1 MIYIATI
8 KFKVNVT
15 WANSLKD
22 RRQVAQ
28 KVRDWIKTKYNASVK
43 LIYGEHTR
51 HFELYVCMVS
61 DDRDYLQNVLDEIL
75 AWLEEETGLDVQCE
89 YDVESWN

>member
-1 MIYIATI
+1 MIYIASA
-8 KFKVNVT
+8 KFRVNVT

-28 KVRDWIKTKYNASVK
+28 KARDWIKSKYNVSVK
-43 LIYGEHTR
+43 LIYEDHMR
-51 HFELYVCMVS
+51 RFELYTCMVS
-61 DDRDYLQNVLDEIL
+61 DDGDYLHSVIDEIL
-75 AWLEEETGLDVQCE
+75 AWLDEDASLDVSCE

>member
-1 MIYIATI
+1 MVYIATA
-8 KFKVNVT
+8 KFKVNVA

-28 KVRDWIKTKYNASVK
+28 KVRDWLKSNYNASVK
-43 LIYGEHTR
+43 LIYEEHIR
-51 HFELYVCMVS
+51 RFELYVCIVS
-61 DDRDYLQNVLDEIL
+61 DDRDYLQNVIEEIL
-75 AWLEEETGLDVQCE
+75 AWLDEKAGLDVLCE